1 MDDHI
6 APAERS
12 QLGLDDPQTILE
24 KLGLF
29 FSVLFLGPILGL
41 LLMVGVVPFTGLGRV
56 LAWIVLETLGMFWL
70 AVLVYIW
77 WRPLWFRRIYLAVER
92 KVIFIVRVTIVG
104 GLLLLFIDGIVPW
117 TWRNWG
123 R

>member
-92 KVIFIVRVTIVG
+92 KVIFIIRVTIVG

>member
-1 MDDHI
+1 
-6 APAERS
+6 
-12 QLGLDDPQTILE
+12 
-24 KLGLF
+24 
-29 FSVLFLGPILGL
+29 
-41 LLMVGVVPFTGLGRV
+41 
-56 LAWIVLETLGMFWL
+56 LETLGMFWL

-92 KVIFIVRVTIVG
+92 KVIFIIRVTIVG